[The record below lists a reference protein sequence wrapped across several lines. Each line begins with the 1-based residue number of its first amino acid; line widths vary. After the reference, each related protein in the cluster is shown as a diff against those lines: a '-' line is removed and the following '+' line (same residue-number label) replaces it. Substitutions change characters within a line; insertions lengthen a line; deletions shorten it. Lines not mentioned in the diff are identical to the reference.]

1 MRCLT
6 GPADAPEGELT
17 DDDLRRL
24 YAAPRTP
31 WLRVNMI
38 STVDGAATGDDGRT
52 GSINN
57 AVDKRVFDLL
67 RDLAD
72 AVVVGAGTATIEGY
86 APDARPTVVVSRSG
100 RVPPRLRDGA
110 PGDVL
115 LVTCSSAEHLAESR
129 DLIGADHVLV
139 VGGHRVDLAAART
152 ALADRGLVHLLCEG
166 GPHLLRDLL
175 DQEAADEVCATT
187 VPTLVGGLHP
197 RITVGPPLHVPLRL
211 GLLLEEQHTLLARWY
226 VVPA

>member
-6 GPADAPEGELT
+6 GPDDAPAGDLS

-24 YAAPRTP
+24 YAVPSTP

-38 STVDGAATGDDGRT
+38 STVDSAATGDDERT

-67 RDLAD
+67 RELAD
-72 AVVVGAGTATIEGY
+72 ALVVGAGTARAEGS
-86 APDARPTVVVSRSG
+86 APVDRPTVLVSRAG

-115 LVTCSSAEHLAESR
+115 LVTCSSADHLPESR
-129 DLIGADHVLV
+129 ELLGEEHVLV
-139 VGGHRVDLAAART
+139 VGGHRVDLAAARA
-152 ALADRGLVHLLCEG
+152 ALAERGLVHLLGEG

-175 DQEAADEVCATT
+175 DQEVADEVCTTT
-187 VPTLVGGLHP
+187 VPSLVGGLHP
-197 RITVGPPLHVPLRL
+197 RITAGQPLHVPLRL
-211 GLLLEEQHTLLARWY
+211 GLLLEEQDTLLARWY
-226 VVPA
+226 VVRD